1 MVKRTIDS
9 RIMESIKKY
18 IEKISQYYKIEAII
32 LFGSYAKGT
41 ENEDSDIDIAIIS
54 SDFSDIIE
62 DGAKLIGLTWK
73 IDTRIEPHPIT
84 TEDYQ
89 KVSNPFVRND
99 RFLERILPAI
109 KRYETCKDIE
119 NKPIYLKVLKNELH
133 DTYWENI
140 NVEDLIYGSYAGQML
155 DSLLPM
161 REMNVRVRFNE
172 ELETLKEYIVEKVK
186 DRQTGHPSVGEE
198 R

>member
-9 RIMESIKKY
+9 RIMDSIKKY

-32 LFGSYAKGT
+32 LFGSYVKGT

-84 TEDYQ
+84 TEDYK
-89 KVSNPFVRND
+89 KVSNPFVKEVVD
-99 RFLERILPAI
+99 TGI
-109 KRYETCKDIE
+109 K
-119 NKPIYLKVLKNELH
+119 V
-133 DTYWENI
+133 
-140 NVEDLIYGSYAGQML
+140 A
-155 DSLLPM
+155 
-161 REMNVRVRFNE
+161 
-172 ELETLKEYIVEKVK
+172 
-186 DRQTGHPSVGEE
+186 
-198 R
+198 

>member
-18 IEKISQYYKIEAII
+18 IEKISQYYKVEAII

-89 KVSNPFVRND
+89 KVSNPFVREVVD
-99 RFLERILPAI
+99 TGI
-109 KRYETCKDIE
+109 K
-119 NKPIYLKVLKNELH
+119 V
-133 DTYWENI
+133 
-140 NVEDLIYGSYAGQML
+140 A
-155 DSLLPM
+155 
-161 REMNVRVRFNE
+161 
-172 ELETLKEYIVEKVK
+172 
-186 DRQTGHPSVGEE
+186 
-198 R
+198 

>member
-9 RIMESIKKY
+9 RIMESLKKY

-89 KVSNPFVRND
+89 NVSNPFVREVVNTG
-99 RFLERILPAI
+99 I
-109 KRYETCKDIE
+109 K
-119 NKPIYLKVLKNELH
+119 V
-133 DTYWENI
+133 
-140 NVEDLIYGSYAGQML
+140 A
-155 DSLLPM
+155 
-161 REMNVRVRFNE
+161 
-172 ELETLKEYIVEKVK
+172 
-186 DRQTGHPSVGEE
+186 
-198 R
+198 

>member
-32 LFGSYAKGT
+32 LFDSYAKGT

-89 KVSNPFVRND
+89 KVSNPFVREVVD
-99 RFLERILPAI
+99 TGI
-109 KRYETCKDIE
+109 K
-119 NKPIYLKVLKNELH
+119 V
-133 DTYWENI
+133 
-140 NVEDLIYGSYAGQML
+140 A
-155 DSLLPM
+155 
-161 REMNVRVRFNE
+161 
-172 ELETLKEYIVEKVK
+172 
-186 DRQTGHPSVGEE
+186 
-198 R
+198 

>member
-1 MVKRTIDS
+1 MVERTIDNEIIDS
-9 RIMESIKKY
+9 VNRFIEEIKK
-18 IEKISQYYKIEAII
+18 QYDVTAII

-89 KVSNPFVRND
+89 KVSNPFVREVVD
-99 RFLERILPAI
+99 TGI
-109 KRYETCKDIE
+109 K
-119 NKPIYLKVLKNELH
+119 V
-133 DTYWENI
+133 
-140 NVEDLIYGSYAGQML
+140 A
-155 DSLLPM
+155 
-161 REMNVRVRFNE
+161 
-172 ELETLKEYIVEKVK
+172 
-186 DRQTGHPSVGEE
+186 
-198 R
+198 

>member
-1 MVKRTIDS
+1 MVERTINKDIINS
-9 RIMESIKKY
+9 INKFIEEIKKKY
-18 IEKISQYYKIEAII
+18 NVTAII

-89 KVSNPFVRND
+89 DVSNPFVREVVD
-99 RFLERILPAI
+99 TGI
-109 KRYETCKDIE
+109 K
-119 NKPIYLKVLKNELH
+119 V
-133 DTYWENI
+133 
-140 NVEDLIYGSYAGQML
+140 A
-155 DSLLPM
+155 
-161 REMNVRVRFNE
+161 
-172 ELETLKEYIVEKVK
+172 
-186 DRQTGHPSVGEE
+186 
-198 R
+198 

>member
-54 SDFSDIIE
+54 SDFNDIIE

-84 TEDYQ
+84 TEDY
-89 KVSNPFVRND
+89 KKISNPFVREVVD
-99 RFLERILPAI
+99 TGI
-109 KRYETCKDIE
+109 K
-119 NKPIYLKVLKNELH
+119 V
-133 DTYWENI
+133 
-140 NVEDLIYGSYAGQML
+140 A
-155 DSLLPM
+155 
-161 REMNVRVRFNE
+161 
-172 ELETLKEYIVEKVK
+172 
-186 DRQTGHPSVGEE
+186 
-198 R
+198 

>member
-54 SDFSDIIE
+54 SDFNDIIE

-89 KVSNPFVRND
+89 KVSNPFVREVVD
-99 RFLERILPAI
+99 TGI
-109 KRYETCKDIE
+109 K
-119 NKPIYLKVLKNELH
+119 V
-133 DTYWENI
+133 
-140 NVEDLIYGSYAGQML
+140 A
-155 DSLLPM
+155 
-161 REMNVRVRFNE
+161 
-172 ELETLKEYIVEKVK
+172 
-186 DRQTGHPSVGEE
+186 
-198 R
+198 